1 MASKSSSAKP
11 TAAKTAKQPA
21 AKKGASAKPVAK
33 TAASKTAIK
42 APAPKK
48 APSAPVA
55 KQVAPAKSA
64 ARPAAKAV
72 APKKTV
78 APKAGKPVT
87 ETVNVASRK
96 RPNPEPALP
105 LIQVGATEP
114 VADESQIFC
123 FENVQPAV
131 DGGLFA
137 AKREIGDVLEV
148 EADIWMYGHE
158 QYQCWF
164 EIRPEH
170 GEWVRHPMEKTEN
183 DRWRGSCGLGEVGL
197 FEYRVGGTW
206 MKTGQDSFSHAYDLV
221 VDPVVARFGSWY
233 TMWPR
238 SQGTDPNKSATWDDC
253 IARLSEIA
261 SMGFQVLYVPPVH
274 PIGKTNRKGR
284 NNNVKSQPGEPGC
297 PYAIGNEHGGH
308 DAIDPDIGTMADFER
323 FIKACE
329 EHGMQVAID
338 IALNASPDHP
348 YAKDHPDWFYREP
361 DGTIKY
367 AENPPKKYEDIYAFH
382 YFGPDTEGMWRE
394 FLRVHLFWISKGIRI
409 FRIDNPHTKPFVFW
423 QWLIREVKKRCPD
436 AVFLSE
442 AFTRP
447 KPMKRLAKLGFQQS
461 YTYFVW
467 REKAADLR
475 AYVEE
480 LTGKPEREYMRANFF
495 TNTPDINP
503 HHCQDHGRP
512 AFLVRTALAAL
523 LSPSW
528 GMYNGWELCEATPV
542 PGKEEYLDSEKY
554 QYKVWD
560 WNRPGHIKDW
570 IRLLNEIRN
579 SHPALQEWHNI
590 RFLDCTDPEILA
602 FVKTQGEDRLL
613 VVVNCDYTSVRE
625 GWIDAPW
632 GDLGIQGA
640 PYHMT
645 DLVTKER
652 WQWHAGMNWVRLD
665 PAVCPAHVLKVG

>member
-1 MASKSSSAKP
+1 MPRKPSLSPSALPPAGKATAP
-11 TAAKTAKQPA
+11 TPA
-21 AKKGASAKPVAK
+21 AAESS
-33 TAASKTAIK
+33 SKTA
-42 APAPKK
+42 PA
-48 APSAPVA
+48 VA
-55 KQVAPAKSA
+55 KV
-64 ARPAAKAV
+64 
-72 APKKTV
+72 PK
-78 APKAGKPVT
+78 GSLT
-87 ETVNVASRK
+87 ETVKSASGKPATKVAID
-96 RPNPEPALP
+96 PILD
-105 LIQVGATEP
+105 IGATEP
-114 VADESQIFC
+114 VSDESSIFC
-123 FENVQPAV
+123 FEKVVPSV

-137 AKREIGDVLEV
+137 AKREVGDTLEV

-158 QYQCWF
+158 KYECWF
-164 EIRPEH
+164 ELRPEH
-170 GEWVRHPMEKTEN
+170 GTWVRHPLEKLEN
-183 DRWRGSCGLGEVGL
+183 DRFAGSCLLDTVGL
-197 FEYRVGGTW
+197 FEFRVGGTW
-206 MKTGQDSFSHAYDLV
+206 LKNGQESSSDAYDLV
-221 VDPVVARFGSWY
+221 VDPVIARFGSWY

-238 SQGTDPNKSATWDDC
+238 SQGTDPTKSATWDDC
-253 IARLSEIA
+253 IARLPEIA

-274 PIGKTNRKGR
+274 PIGKTNRKGK
-284 NNNVKSQPGEPGC
+284 NNSVKSLPGEPGC

-308 DAIDPDIGTMADFER
+308 DAIDPDIGTMEGFER

-329 EHGMQVAID
+329 ERGMQVAID

-348 YAKDHPDWFYREP
+348 YAKDHPDWFYREA

-394 FLRVHLFWISKGIRI
+394 FLRLHLFWISKGIRI
-409 FRIDNPHTKPFVFW
+409 FRIDNPHTKPFTFW
-423 QWLIREVKKRCPD
+423 QWLIRETKKRCPD
-436 AVFLSE
+436 AVFLAE

-447 KPMKRLAKLGFQQS
+447 KPMKRLAKLGFQQG

-467 REKAADLR
+467 REKAAEMR

-480 LTGKPEREYMRANFF
+480 LTGLPEREFMRPNFF

-512 AFLVRTALAAL
+512 AFLVRTAMAAL

-560 WNRPGHIKDW
+560 WNRAGHIKEW
-570 IRLLNEIRN
+570 IKLLNGIRN
-579 SHPALQEWHNI
+579 THPALQEWHNI

-602 FVKTQGEDRLL
+602 FVKTSGTDRLL
-613 VVVNCDYTSVRE
+613 VVINCDYTSARE

-632 GDLGIQGA
+632 ADLGIQGS
-640 PYHMT
+640 PYYVT

-652 WQWHAGMNWVRLD
+652 WMWNAGPNWVRLD
-665 PAVCPAHVLKVG
+665 PNICPAHVLKIG

>member
-1 MASKSSSAKP
+1 MLRKPTPAPSSKSRS
-11 TAAKTAKQPA
+11 TAAK
-21 AKKGASAKPVAK
+21 KPVATETVTK
-33 TAASKTAIK
+33 KASTASTRRDAPPPAKAAS
-42 APAPKK
+42 PKK
-48 APSAPVA
+48 APD
-55 KQVAPAKSA
+55 
-64 ARPAAKAV
+64 
-72 APKKTV
+72 
-78 APKAGKPVT
+78 
-87 ETVNVASRK
+87 
-96 RPNPEPALP
+96 AL
-105 LIQVGATEP
+105 LKVGPTEP
-114 VADESQIFC
+114 VADESSIFV
-123 FENVQPAV
+123 FENVSPAV
-131 DGGLFA
+131 DVGHFA
-137 AKREIGDVLEV
+137 AKRELGDRLDV

-158 QYQCWF
+158 KYECWF

-170 GEWVRHPMEKTEN
+170 GTWTRHPLEKGEN
-183 DRWRGSCGLGEVGL
+183 DHFSGSCLLHEVGL
-197 FEYRVGGTW
+197 FEFRVGGTW
-206 MKTGQDSFSHAYDLV
+206 LKTGQESTSHAYDLV
-221 VDPVVARFGSWY
+221 VDPIVARFGAWY
-233 TMWPR
+233 EMWPR
-238 SQGTDPNKSATWDDC
+238 SQGTDPTKAASWDDC
-253 IARLSEIA
+253 IARLPEIA
-261 SMGFQVLYVPPVH
+261 SMGFQVLYVPPIH
-274 PIGKTNRKGR
+274 PIGKTNRKGK
-284 NNNVKSQPGEPGC
+284 NNSVKAEPGEPGC

-308 DAIDPDIGTMADFER
+308 DAVDPEMGSMEDFER

-329 EHGMQVAID
+329 EHGMHVALD

-348 YAKDHPDWFYREP
+348 YAKDHPEWFYREA

-382 YFGPDTEGMWRE
+382 FFGPDTENMWRE

-409 FRIDNPHTKPFVFW
+409 FRVDNPHTKPFVFW
-423 QWLIREVKKRCPD
+423 EWLIREVKKRCPD
-436 AVFLSE
+436 AVFLAE

-467 REKAADLR
+467 RESAAELR

-480 LTGKPEREYMRANFF
+480 LTGLPEREYMRPNFF

-503 HHCQDHGRP
+503 HHCQDHNRP

-523 LSPSW
+523 LSPAW
-528 GMYNGWELCEATPV
+528 GMYNGWELCEATAI

-579 SHPALQEWHNI
+579 AHPALQEWHNI
-590 RFLDCTDPEILA
+590 RFLDCTDPDLLV
-602 FVKTQGEDRLL
+602 FVKTKGNDRLL
-613 VVVNCDYTSVRE
+613 VVVNCDPTKAHD

-632 GDLGIQGA
+632 ADLGIDGA

-652 WQWHAGMNWVRLD
+652 WSWNAGMNWVRLD
-665 PAVCPAHVLKVG
+665 PAICPAHVLKVG